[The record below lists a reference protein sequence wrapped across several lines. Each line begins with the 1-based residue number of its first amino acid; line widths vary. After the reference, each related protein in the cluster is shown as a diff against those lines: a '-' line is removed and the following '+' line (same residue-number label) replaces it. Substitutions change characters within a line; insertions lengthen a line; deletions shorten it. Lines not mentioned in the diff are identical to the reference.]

1 MDFLAII
8 GTRRA
13 VSKVVLPDEQ
23 ASISTAVIHTSLQE
37 SVGKIK
43 NRENWGYKNHST
55 RLKNSL
61 EGKCGPK
68 VFPKSR
74 QALFSD
80 RLLRRGVLTEIE
92 LANRFNGF
100 QFESR

>member
-1 MDFLAII
+1 MWAKSF
-8 GTRRA
+8 
-13 VSKVVLPDEQ
+13 SQKSPN
-23 ASISTAVIHTSLQE
+23 SFF
-37 SVGKIK
+37 K

-61 EGKCGPK
+61 EGKCRPK

-80 RLLRRGVLTEIE
+80 RLLAGCELERSPSCKGPETKASSAAYANGTWLPSRLTPSS
-92 LANRFNGF
+92 APVF
-100 QFESR
+100 SV

>member
-1 MDFLAII
+1 
-8 GTRRA
+8 
-13 VSKVVLPDEQ
+13 
-23 ASISTAVIHTSLQE
+23 
-37 SVGKIK
+37 VGKIK

-80 RLLRRGVLTEIE
+80 RLLQRGTQSETKSSS
-92 LANRFNGF
+92 RFNGLPAKTVKTVT
-100 QFESR
+100 